1 MTKGYHVGPSRDLP
15 SAPLWSLSI
24 GEALAALRSGAL
36 TASQLVEACIARA
49 AAVEPCI
56 HSYIH
61 LAADEARRHAQALD
75 GRPAA
80 ERGLFGGIPFAV
92 KATYDVAG
100 MPSNAGSRLR
110 SARVPD
116 ADAALVA
123 QLRALGAVCLGQLN
137 TWEFGTGNGG
147 EYFDLPYP
155 PARNPWDT
163 ARFTGGSSSG
173 CGTSV
178 AAGTALFAL
187 GSDTTGS
194 VRLPASA
201 TGVVGL
207 IPTPGRFSLA
217 GILPNCHS
225 LDIPGSF
232 TRTAHDAATLFA
244 ALTLPDAGA
253 AEPFAA
259 GLAAQGLRGMRIA
272 VLRDPGPG
280 FPQADAALATG
291 FDAALRTIEA
301 LGAHCTAVRLPVAA
315 AECFAVTRLIGP
327 VESAAIHET
336 ELRTQAA
343 QMGFALRDKLLAGSL
358 VRAVDY
364 LAAQRRRAEIGEQI
378 RALLD
383 GYDALVTFGSLHLPP
398 LLGVEPAMTAFTVE
412 TLLTPFN
419 LSASPALVQ
428 CTGYSETGLP
438 LHWQIVGRQH
448 READILRLAIAYER
462 ATGWHT
468 RLPEPQPH
476 PPAPVALV
484 APVADPLPPGAPAL
498 DEVAAFA
505 ARHGLARLAPEHL
518 HRLQQQVP
526 AVAGFGSSL
535 QRVTDKHRAPL
546 AGPPTASPVPPQR
559 PEAADFPT

>member
-1 MTKGYHVGPSRDLP
+1 MVPSMDLRA
-15 SAPLWSLSI
+15 APLWSYSI
-24 GEALAALRSGAL
+24 GEALQGMRSGAF
-36 TASQLVEACIARA
+36 TAVDLAQACIARA
-49 AAVEPCI
+49 AEVDPSI
-56 HSYIH
+56 RSFIH
-61 LAADEARRHAQALD
+61 LAADAARHSAGAVDRQ
-75 GRPAA
+75 PVA
-80 ERGLFGGIPFAV
+80 ERGPLAGIPFGV

-110 SARVPD
+110 EGRIPST
-116 ADAALVA
+116 DAALVA
-123 QLRALGAVCLGQLN
+123 QLRALGAVCLGLLN

-147 EYFDLPYP
+147 EYFDLPAP

-178 AAGTALFAL
+178 AAGTSLFAL

-217 GILPNCHS
+217 GILPNSHS
-225 LDIPGSF
+225 LDIPGTF
-232 TRTAHDAATLFA
+232 TRTAEDAAFLFA
-244 ALTLPDAGA
+244 ALTQPDPGA
-253 AEPFAA
+253 AQPFAD
-259 GLAAQGLRGMRIA
+259 GLAAQGLRGMRVA

-280 FPQADAALATG
+280 SPQADDALAQG
-291 FDAALRTIEA
+291 FEAAVGTIA
-301 LGAHCTAVRLPVAA
+301 SLGAHCTDVRLPVGA

-327 VESAAIHET
+327 VESAAIHEA
-336 ELRTQAA
+336 ELRA
-343 QMGFALRDKLLAGSL
+343 QPEMMGFALRDKLMAGAL

-398 LLGVEPAMTAFTVE
+398 LLGVEPQMTAFTVE

-428 CTGYSETGLP
+428 CTGFSANGLP
-438 LHWQIVGRQH
+438 LHWQVVGRQH

-462 ATGWHT
+462 ATHWRT
-468 RLPEPQPH
+468 RLPEPRPP
-476 PPAPVALV
+476 PPAPAADALPTSGAVAS
-484 APVADPLPPGAPAL
+484 

-505 ARHGLARLAPEHL
+505 ARHGLGRLSAAHL
-518 HRLQQQVP
+518 GRMQQHLA
-526 AVAGFGSSL
+526 AVAGFADGI

-546 AGPPTASPVPPQR
+546 AGALAAHPVLPQR
-559 PEAADFPT
+559 SQAADIST

>member
-1 MTKGYHVGPSRDLP
+1 MGRSNGLP
-15 SAPLWSLSI
+15 ATPLWSYSMA
-24 GEALAALRSGAL
+24 EAKDGLHHGHFTAAD
-36 TASQLVEACIARA
+36 LVEACIARA
-49 AAVEPCI
+49 AAVDPCI

-61 LAADEARRHAQALD
+61 LAADAARRCARTVDTQPKAARGALS
-75 GRPAA
+75 
-80 ERGLFGGIPFAV
+80 GLPFAV

-110 SARVPD
+110 AARRP
-116 ADAALVA
+116 ATDAALVA
-123 QLRALGAVCLGQLN
+123 QLRSQGAVCLGQLN
-137 TWEFGTGNGG
+137 TWEYGTGNGG
-147 EYFDLPYP
+147 EYFDLPFP

-173 CGTSV
+173 CGASV
-178 AAGTALFAL
+178 AAGTSMFAL

-207 IPTPGRFSLA
+207 IPTPRRFSLA

-225 LDIPGSF
+225 LDIPGTF
-232 TRTAHDAATLFA
+232 TRTAHDAALLFA
-244 ALTLPDAGA
+244 ALTAPDPA
-253 AEPFAA
+253 AAPAFAA
-259 GLAAQGLRGMRIA
+259 GLLAQGARGMRVA

-280 FPQADAALATG
+280 FPQADPALATA
-291 FDAALRTIEA
+291 FDAARRTIA
-301 LGAHCTAVRLPVAA
+301 SLGAQCTEVRLPVLA

-327 VESAAIHET
+327 VESAAIHEE
-336 ELRTQAA
+336 ELRARPE

-398 LLGVEPAMTAFTVE
+398 LLGVEPEMTAFTVE

-428 CTGYSETGLP
+428 CTGFSESGLP

-448 READILRLAIAYER
+448 READILRLAMAYER
-462 ATGWHT
+462 ATHWRA
-468 RLPEPQPH
+468 RLPEPRPH
-476 PPAPVALV
+476 PPAPVAEP
-484 APVADPLPPGAPAL
+484 APLGASAS
-498 DEVAAFA
+498 DEISAFA
-505 ARHGLARLAPEHL
+505 TRHGLARLAPEHL
-518 HRLQQQVP
+518 SRLQQHVGV
-526 AVAGFGSSL
+526 VAGFGDSL

-546 AGPPTASPVPPQR
+546 AGPLSAFPVPPQAAQ
-559 PEAADFPT
+559 PADFPP

>member
-1 MTKGYHVGPSRDLP
+1 MTKGDQAVEPSRDLS

-24 GEALAALRSGAL
+24 GEALAALRRGAL
-36 TASQLVEACIARA
+36 TASDLVQACIARA
-49 AAVEPCI
+49 AAVDPCI

-61 LAADEARRHAQALD
+61 LAADEACRRARALD
-75 GRPAA
+75 GWPAA
-80 ERGLFGGIPFAV
+80 ERGLLGGIPFAV

-110 SARVPD
+110 GARVP
-116 ADAALVA
+116 ATDAALVA
-123 QLRALGAVCLGQLN
+123 QLRALDAVCLGQLN

-147 EYFDLPYP
+147 EYFDLPQP

-178 AAGTALFAL
+178 AAGTSLFAL

-201 TGVVGL
+201 TGVVGM

-225 LDIPGSF
+225 LDVPGTF
-232 TRTAHDAATLFA
+232 TRTAHDAALLFA
-244 ALTLPDAGA
+244 ALTGPDAA
-253 AEPFAA
+253 AAQPFAD
-259 GLAAQGLRGMRIA
+259 GLAAQGARGMRVA

-280 FPQADAALATG
+280 FSQADGALADGFEAALQ
-291 FDAALRTIEA
+291 TIA
-301 LGAHCTAVRLPVAA
+301 GLGAVCTEVRLPVSA

-327 VESAAIHET
+327 VESAAIHEA
-336 ELRTQAA
+336 ELRTQAER
-343 QMGFALRDKLLAGSL
+343 MGFALRDKLLAGSL

-398 LLGVEPAMTAFTVE
+398 LLGVEPEMTAFTVE

-428 CTGYSETGLP
+428 CTGFSEGGLP

-462 ATGWHT
+462 ATHWRT
-468 RLPEPQPH
+468 RLAQPLPH
-476 PPAPVALV
+476 PPAPAAA
-484 APVADPLPPGAPAL
+484 APTPDTGSL
-498 DEVAAFA
+498 DEIAAFA
-505 ARHGLARLAPEHL
+505 ARHGLERLAPEHL
-518 HRLQQQVP
+518 RRLQQH
-526 AVAGFGSSL
+526 VAPVARFGDSL
-535 QRVTDKHRAPL
+535 QRVADKERAPL
-546 AGPPTASPVPPQR
+546 AGPPTASPAPPQ
-559 PEAADFPT
+559 PPQADLPR